1 MTHVLHIF
9 NMLFSDQDDDKHQVA
24 LIHFER
30 ESAAKTA
37 TLLSNG
43 NVIKLYVIK
52 IN

>member
-1 MTHVLHIF
+1 MF
-9 NMLFSDQDDDKHQVA
+9 RDDDNQHQVA

-43 NVIKLYVIK
+43 KHSLTK
-52 IN
+52 IHWEGGDPD

>member
-1 MTHVLHIF
+1 MIIVVRR
-9 NMLFSDQDDDKHQVA
+9 DDDEIHQVA

-43 NVIKLYVIK
+43 KDLT
-52 IN
+52 